1 MVGNGFEWIQ
11 TVTFFLSIKLQMS
24 GLGVPNAKANHKLA
38 GSVNTSGVPIAG
50 FYCSSNSGGVQYI
63 SFLYSGLCSM

>member
-1 MVGNGFEWIQ
+1 
-11 TVTFFLSIKLQMS
+11 MS
-24 GLGVPNAKANHKLA
+24 GLGAPNANHQLA
-38 GSVNTSGVPIAG
+38 ASVNTSGLPIAG

>member
-1 MVGNGFEWIQ
+1 
-11 TVTFFLSIKLQMS
+11 MS
-24 GLGVPNAKANHKLA
+24 GLGAPNAKANHQLA